1 MLDVSTDGM
10 NCPHQSSTRAD
21 STVAGYTSDFFISL
35 VPKFKELVYPLNPI
49 ITPEGIRAAIAAMQ
63 DNMEDVALVCA
74 FAAMTISLTQISWRP
89 HDDVA
94 AQIDVLIQHSLKAHR
109 RVDLALN
116 STDGMLGDLPVTINR
131 IVTCV
136 FLEMAM
142 IALNRLDRSFAIL
155 REAITM
161 IQMLKLHQFPPND
174 TTIGLPELARYRK
187 LYWEVYIHER
197 FSNVMSGHP
206 CIMTPLKADYPL
218 TNAGVPTHVEV
229 GYNRLIQLFLI
240 IDEPLLAHWRALQD
254 PGLEA
259 PKMTVEWI
267 ESKQAQLD
275 EDEAGVVKAERM
287 MRASGGSGLMELQ
300 HADLFITRLWLRTV
314 IWQLAL
320 SHGLLRSTP
329 PQNTHDGMSLH
340 FPAQR
345 LSDQLHSLVSR
356 LESVAS
362 VGTHGSGILQ
372 KLFEIT
378 STVADVLALPLTH
391 DPSEQDILRVE
402 NFVFLV
408 QFLFSF
414 GRIQKQERDYLW
426 EKLCVLQQLYPAVD
440 FGDRG

>member
-1 MLDVSTDGM
+1 VS
-10 NCPHQSSTRAD
+10 
-21 STVAGYTSDFFISL
+21 
-35 VPKFKELVYPLNPI
+35 KFKELVYPLNPI
-49 ITPEGIRAAIAAMQ
+49 IAPEEIRAAITTMQ
-63 DNMEDVALVCA
+63 DNMENVALVCS
-74 FAAMTISLTQISWRP
+74 FAAVTISLTQISWRL

-94 AQIDVLIQHSLKAHR
+94 AQIAILIQHSLKAHR
-109 RVDLALN
+109 WVDLAPVGN
-116 STDGMLGDLPVTINR
+116 DGMLGGLPVTINR
-131 IVTCV
+131 IVTCI

-142 IALNRLDRSFAIL
+142 IGLKRLDRSFAML

-161 IQMLKLHQFPPND
+161 IQTLKFHQVSTSD
-174 TTIGLPELARYRK
+174 ATIGLAELARYRR

-197 FSNVMSGHP
+197 FSTMMSGYP
-206 CIMTPLKADYPL
+206 CIMPPLQVDYPL
-218 TNAGVPTHVEV
+218 TNAGVPSHVGV

-240 IDEPLLAHWRALQD
+240 IDEPLIAHWRALQD
-254 PGLEA
+254 PGLER
-259 PKMTVEWI
+259 PEMTVEWI

-275 EDEAGVVKAERM
+275 EDEAGVVEAERV

-300 HADLFITRLWLRTV
+300 HADLFITRLWLRTM

-329 PQNTHDGMSLH
+329 PQSTHDGMSLH

-345 LSDQLHSLVSR
+345 LSVQLHSLVSQ

-378 STVADVLALPLTH
+378 STVADVLALPLRH

-414 GRIQKQERDYLW
+414 ERIQKQERDYLW
-426 EKLCVLQQLYPAVD
+426 EKLCVLKQLYPAVD
-440 FGDRG
+440 FGDNSIHHDALVLQPCRDM